1 MNWLILIFAGL
12 LEVVWAVGLKYTH
25 GFTKPLPSV
34 VTVVAMAAS
43 FYCLSLAMRALPLS
57 IAYTVWVG
65 IGMVGAVLFGIIF
78 LKEPVNLFKVV
89 SLLLIISG
97 IPGLKLSSGAYSV
110 YAASIWPGMINI
122 VGYCDT

>member
-97 IPGLKLSSGAYSV
+97 ILGLKLSSGA
-110 YAASIWPGMINI
+110 
-122 VGYCDT
+122 

>member
-43 FYCLSLAMRALPLS
+43 FYCLSLAMRSLPLS

-97 IPGLKLSSGAYSV
+97 IPGLKLSSGA
-110 YAASIWPGMINI
+110 
-122 VGYCDT
+122 